1 MRRTIRRG
9 LKIARRDSS
18 DCKSYT
24 KSDTLSLPYL
34 TPLFM
39 SFLEELSLPCLQI
52 INNTDSDS
60 HGKMGHGRLSSEDMG
75 KTRRMGQ
82 VIWIMYEVSPSLPLG
97 SSTITPRAFH
107 DDFLYLIFIHHTFK
121 KSDH

>member
-60 HGKMGHGRLSSEDMG
+60 HGKMGHGRLSSPSPLSLIVTLILFMF
-75 KTRRMGQ
+75 TR
-82 VIWIMYEVSPSLPLG
+82 
-97 SSTITPRAFH
+97 TI
-107 DDFLYLIFIHHTFK
+107 LY
-121 KSDH
+121 